1 LSQDESPAPRSPN
14 GSRDP
19 RRWGAVRTW
28 PRVAGG
34 RCTDEVDYP
43 PEKIAFF
50 SRNPVWCRS
59 KAAEAGPHVA
69 ELVAGL
75 LAVQAL
81 HRLRAAQ
88 GIVALAD
95 KHPAERV
102 DAAYAMALAAGD
114 PTDRT
119 VRGIL
124 AAKHFQSSSNHARN
138 SA

>member
-1 LSQDESPAPRSPN
+1 VAIHVGGVL
-14 GSRDP
+14 
-19 RRWGAVRTW
+19 VKTW
-28 PRVAGG
+28 PRVARG
-34 RCTDEVDYP
+34 RCTDEADHP

-50 SRNPVWCRS
+50 SRNPVRCRS
-59 KAAEAGPHVA
+59 KAAKAGTHVA
-69 ELVAGL
+69 ALVAGP

-81 HRLRAAQ
+81 HRLCAAQ
-88 GIVALAD
+88 GIVTLAD

-102 DAAYAMALAAGD
+102 DAACAMALAAGD
-114 PTDRT
+114 PTYRT